1 MIHPKITS
9 HALGLSFLLLLFG
22 CRESPK
28 NIFLDLR
35 PKLLTFEKSYT
46 IVGQH
51 VPVDNF
57 GGTNVFVVDTLLL
70 FPTSQLDT
78 LYSIVSAN
86 TYRHL
91 GNYVS
96 KGNGPNEF
104 LKALAPI
111 SVYKKKS
118 DLFVSLYDYHKKDLI
133 GWNLTGTVSEQTP
146 VFEQVTKFNSLAG
159 THAIYRVHPLDGE
172 AFFLDYLDID
182 GLNQHYAVYHIPSEK
197 IVDDKA
203 GLISGITELG
213 NSYLLATSTS
223 FSLANRKYV
232 SAMVFID
239 QLNIYDL
246 ARPEEGSK
254 ALTIHKKRIGMK
266 EVERTPM
273 PEKMEY
279 YVDVRSDSSFI
290 YALYANQNRK
300 DWAVNETPA
309 VIQVFDWDGN
319 PICELKTKE
328 KIVQFDV
335 DENRRKLYGLTIEE
349 DLYVYD
355 LGEMDFFR

>member
-70 FPTSQLDT
+70 FPTPQLDT

-86 TYRHL
+86 TYKHL

-104 LKALAPI
+104 INTLPPI
-111 SVYKKKS
+111 SIYKKS
-118 DLFVSLYDYHKKDLI
+118 GDLYTSLHDPYKKELI
-133 GWNLTGTVSEQTP
+133 GWNLTETISKQVP
-146 VFEQVTKFNSLAG
+146 VFEDVTKFSSLDG
-159 THAIYRVHPLDGE
+159 THAIYRIHPLDEE
-172 AFFLDYLDID
+172 AFFLDYLDFD

-197 IVDDKA
+197 IVDDRA
-203 GLISGITELG
+203 ALISGITERG

-232 SAMVFID
+232 SGMGFID

-246 ARPEEGSK
+246 AHPEESK

-279 YVDVRSDSSFI
+279 YVDVRSDSERI

-328 KIVQFDV
+328 KIVYFDV

-355 LGEMDFFR
+355 LGEIDFFR